1 MMKEEVSDEE
11 IINALSDIGRK
22 VLEQMMRGEN
32 PFIEMKLRTLSNVYF
47 DERDRII
54 KLGNLKQKRY
64 FLNVAQS
71 KKFMQTLLVA
81 ERIKWLL
88 ERNRSLSKRQLFY
101 TLKHTIPGTKE
112 NTFDEQD
119 ESDDVLEDLEVTID
133 VLVERFNIIA
143 DSKGVMAG
151 PLVVEDKGDVIDL
164 TKMGSAGYAVPGIV
178 EPDVVKFKECSA
190 DYVLVVEKAAVWN
203 LLNEDRFWEKENCIL
218 LTGKGQPSRAER
230 RMVHRLHKELGLPV
244 YVFTDMDPWGYY
256 IYSVYKQGSIN
267 LAHFSMK
274 CGVPEA
280 RFIGFCTADVKQ
292 FNMPS
297 DSFIKMKDVDY
308 KRIDEL
314 MNYEWFKN
322 KEWQNEL
329 KTLKKFGNKI
339 EQDALVMKGLEF
351 TAKEYLPTKI
361 ENKMFLP

>member
-1 MMKEEVSDEE
+1 MRDDVPDEE
-11 IINALSDIGRK
+11 IIEALSEIGRK
-22 VLEQMMRGEN
+22 VLMQMMEGEN
-32 PFIEMKLRTLSNVYF
+32 PYIEMKVRTLSNVYF
-47 DERDRII
+47 DEKERII
-54 KLGNLKQKRY
+54 KLGDMKQRRY
-64 FLNVAQS
+64 FLNAGQA

-112 NTFDEQD
+112 NTFDEQN
-119 ESDDVLEDLEVTID
+119 ESDEILEDLEVTID

-151 PLVVEDKGDVIDL
+151 PLVVEDKGDTIDL

-203 LLNEDRFWEKENCIL
+203 LLNEDRYWQKENCIL
-218 LTGKGQPSRAER
+218 ITGKGQPSRAER

-280 RFIGFCTADVKQ
+280 KFIGFCTSDVNE

-297 DSFIKMKDVDY
+297 DAFIKMKDIDF
-308 KRIDEL
+308 KRIKEL
-314 MNYEWFKN
+314 KNYEWFKN
-322 KEWQNEL
+322 REWQKEL
-329 KTLKKFGNKI
+329 DSLRKFGYKI

-361 ENKMFLP
+361 ENNMFLP